1 MQTSRQQEPREAARG
16 RVLVVEDEFLIAS
29 AVENDLSE
37 GGFEVVAVANTADEA
52 VKIAREAR
60 PDLVVMDIRLV
71 GARDGVDA
79 ALEIFGE
86 TGIRCIF
93 ATAHADAHCRARAV
107 AASPL
112 GWLQKPYGREAL
124 IGAVEHAIEM
134 LHAAQI
140 S

>member
-1 MQTSRQQEPREAARG
+1 MQTPRQHKPHEAVRG

-29 AVENDLSE
+29 AVESDLSE
-37 GGFEVVAVANTADEA
+37 GGFEVVAVANTADDA
-52 VKIAREAR
+52 VKLAREAR
-60 PDLVVMDIRLV
+60 PDLVIMDIRLV
-71 GARDGVDA
+71 GGRDGVDA

-93 ATAHADAHCRARAV
+93 ATAHADAQSKARAV

-112 GWLQKPYGREAL
+112 GWLQKPYGREGL
-124 IGAVEHAIEM
+124 IGAVEHALEM
-134 LHAAQI
+134 LRPTQI

>member
-1 MQTSRQQEPREAARG
+1 MPGHEKMHDAPRG
-16 RVLVVEDEFLIAS
+16 SVLVVEDEFLIAA
-29 AVENDLSE
+29 AVEADLTD
-37 GGFEVVAVANTADEA
+37 GGFRVVAVANTADDA
-52 VKIAREAR
+52 VKLARTTR
-60 PDLVVMDIRLV
+60 PDLVIMDIRLI
-71 GARDGVDA
+71 GARDGIDA

-93 ATAHADAHCRARAV
+93 ATAHADARCKARGG

-124 IGAVEHAIEM
+124 VGAVESALET
-134 LHAAQI
+134 LRP

>member
-1 MQTSRQQEPREAARG
+1 MPGLQKMHDAARG
-16 RVLVVEDEFLIAS
+16 SVLIVEDEFLIAA
-29 AVENDLSE
+29 AVENDLTD
-37 GGFEVVAVANTADEA
+37 GGFRVVAVANTADDA
-52 VKIAREAR
+52 VKLTRETR

-93 ATAHADAHCRARAV
+93 ATAHADAQCKARAV

-124 IGAVEHAIEM
+124 IGAVEHAFEA
-134 LHAAQI
+134 LRL